1 MAKSKSASQKRPVK
15 ARGTIPAPRTAPK
28 RNFVPIHRRRPV
40 QAAAALVTIL
50 LIALIVWRVLDAR
63 AEDRRKERAIERFD
77 NSVITLFTGINDTVE
92 AMSSDPAQYGAGLLA
107 PDDFRPRTEE
117 WVENIREVNVSL
129 RAREVPSE
137 LATAKALSVNAALIY
152 LDAAKSFR
160 LAAKLGEGEAR
171 VEAIGHG
178 ENLMAHAQSLLGLY
192 QREIGRIKVE
202 LGMITPA
209 EAGLDQEIQLPPEE
223 QTFPPDIG
231 QQPGGAPIPVPG
243 EGGDQEPAQ
252 EQSPGS

>member
-15 ARGTIPAPRTAPK
+15 ARGTLPVPKTAPK
-28 RNFVPIHRRRPV
+28 RNFVAVHRRRPV
-40 QAAAALVTIL
+40 QAAAALVVIL

-63 AEDRRKERAIERFD
+63 GEGRQRERAVERFD
-77 NSVITLFTGINDTVE
+77 NSVITLFTGLNETVE

-107 PDDFRPRTEE
+107 PDEFAPRTEE
-117 WVENIREVNVSL
+117 WVEKIREVNISL
-129 RAREVPSE
+129 RAREVAVE
-137 LATAKALSVNAALIY
+137 LAPAKALSVNAVLIY

-171 VEAIGHG
+171 IEAIAHG

-243 EGGDQEPAQ
+243 QGGDQPTQ